1 MPRTDSLNILIVIL
15 LVTNIVLNVWGI
27 ASYSTNNAHEVE
39 VKPVST
45 YDYIPPAQMQEHQKA
60 ITSVSLTSTNSS
72 SIKPEPTIT
81 KGQLPNWNCDLYYCK
96 DGDPKIYPIKTT
108 LALALNDAVTLDLKS
123 KVNPNTVS
131 MVVIFDPT
139 CPECKKYYRNTL
151 STVLANHGV
160 VKLIP
165 TIFDD
170 ELKTHKLR
178 EVRKLLCA
186 DNVSEHVSKLA
197 TNRPTARPYECPV
210 TLDDAREVVTKTK
223 SILEPFMLSGVTP
236 VTVTKTAT
244 WVGYQP
250 YENVLNHINPANN
263 TIAQ

>member
-1 MPRTDSLNILIVIL
+1 MPKNDSLSILIIIL
-15 LVTNIVLNVWGI
+15 LVVNIILNVWGL
-27 ASYSTNNAHEVE
+27 ASNSNRSSHDP
-39 VKPVST
+39 KSKSISS
-45 YDYIPPAQMQEHQKA
+45 YDYIPPERMQEHQKA
-60 ITSVSLTSTNSS
+60 VKNLSQPSVKPLPISTPPS
-72 SIKPEPTIT
+72 IT

-108 LALALNDAVTLDLKS
+108 LALALNDAVTLDLQS
-123 KVNPNTVS
+123 EANPNTVS
-131 MVVIFDPT
+131 MVVVFDPT

-151 STVLANHGV
+151 SNVLENHGV
-160 VKLIP
+160 VKIIP

-186 DNVSEHVSKLA
+186 NDVKEHVSKIA
-197 TNRPTARPYECPV
+197 TNRPTARPYDCSV
-210 TLDDAREVVTKTK
+210 TLEDARQVVAKTK
-223 SILEPFMLSGVTP
+223 SILEPFLLSGVTP

-250 YENVLNHINPANN
+250 YDHVLNHINPVYNS
-263 TIAQ
+263 TIR